1 MVDKEKRSDDSAIP
15 QPLNEYMNESQ
26 IMSLRRIEG
35 FGWELRFIR
44 IPMFQD
50 PVPVVFSADGKSIGI
65 LDEDGRV
72 NLEHEMAV
80 RDDP

>member
-50 PVPVVFSADGKSIGI
+50 PVPVVYSVLTASRSEFWMKMV
-65 LDEDGRV
+65 E
-72 NLEHEMAV
+72 
-80 RDDP
+80 